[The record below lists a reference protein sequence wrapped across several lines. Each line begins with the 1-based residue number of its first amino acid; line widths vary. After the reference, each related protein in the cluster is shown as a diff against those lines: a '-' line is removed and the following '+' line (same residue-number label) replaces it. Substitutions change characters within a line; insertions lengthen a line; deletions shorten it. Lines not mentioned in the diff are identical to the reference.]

1 MDTEYMKLALELAK
15 KGFAKVNP
23 NPMVGAVVVKD
34 GKIVGRGWH
43 KFYGGPHAEVYA
55 LDEAGEEAKGATI
68 YVSLE
73 PCSHF
78 GKTPPCCEKILK
90 SGIKKCVIACLDPN
104 PLVAGKGIERLKS
117 AGIEVEVGLL
127 EEEAKKL
134 NRVFFK
140 FITQKKAYLF
150 LKCAITLDG
159 KIATRVYDSKWIS
172 NEAAR
177 KKVQELRNE
186 FFGIMVGINTVKKDN
201 PSLTC
206 RLENGRNPYRIII
219 NPFLEIS
226 DDRNILHFED
236 KKNIIIT
243 SKKNKDSERVEDLS
257 SRDVRFI
264 FLNSYNFSFDD
275 ILTELAN
282 INIDSVLLEGG
293 SELISRAFKEDA
305 IDEGEIFIAP
315 KILGDEKG
323 LSFVKNFEVLSME
336 DAIKLKN
343 TSFEI
348 YDDNISI
355 KFCK

>member
-159 KIATRVYDSKWIS
+159 KIATRAYDSKWIS

-177 KKVQELRNE
+177 KK
-186 FFGIMVGINTVKKDN
+186 
-201 PSLTC
+201 C
-206 RLENGRNPYRIII
+206 
-219 NPFLEIS
+219 
-226 DDRNILHFED
+226 
-236 KKNIIIT
+236 KN
-243 SKKNKDSERVEDLS
+243 
-257 SRDVRFI
+257 
-264 FLNSYNFSFDD
+264 
-275 ILTELAN
+275 
-282 INIDSVLLEGG
+282 
-293 SELISRAFKEDA
+293 
-305 IDEGEIFIAP
+305 
-315 KILGDEKG
+315 
-323 LSFVKNFEVLSME
+323 
-336 DAIKLKN
+336 
-343 TSFEI
+343 
-348 YDDNISI
+348 
-355 KFCK
+355 